1 MSELLVRTAKRLVID
16 RDAKK
21 QVLLAIFHTSDDK
34 VFKENDLVSE
44 LAVLMKKHNVEYMN
58 ISLSD
63 VKDVTL

>member
-21 QVLLAIFHTSDDK
+21 QVLLAFFHTRDDK

-44 LAVLMKKHNVEYMN
+44 LAVLMKKHNVEYIN
-58 ISLSD
+58 VSLLEPKND
-63 VKDVTL
+63 V